1 MIYVYIIVLKC
12 EKLACMWDSSNFKHT
27 NSDIVASLV

>member
-12 EKLACMWDSSNFKHT
+12 EKLAYMWDRSNFKHT

>member
-12 EKLACMWDSSNFKHT
+12 EKLACVWDSSNFKHT
-27 NSDIVASLV
+27 NIVILLHL